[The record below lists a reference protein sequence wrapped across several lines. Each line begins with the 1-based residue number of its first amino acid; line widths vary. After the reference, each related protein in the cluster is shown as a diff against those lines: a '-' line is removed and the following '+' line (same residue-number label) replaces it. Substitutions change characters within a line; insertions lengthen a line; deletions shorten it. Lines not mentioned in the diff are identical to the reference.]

1 SSERLTGSVATRW
14 DIDTPVLAATRPRS
28 SRPSAA
34 IRYWTVY
41 PARDSKSRVSGMSS
55 HSPVIVFAHRA
66 GAVLERTNI
75 PLPSSEDGTA
85 RVPAGRSRGDGNCL
99 VF

>member
-1 SSERLTGSVATRW
+1 VGLTGSVATRMY
-14 DIDTPVLAATRPRS
+14 IYVPVFAATRPRS
-28 SRPSAA
+28 SRPSAV

-41 PARDSKSRVSGMSS
+41 PTRDSKLLFSGKSS
-55 HSPVIVFAHRA
+55 HSPVVVFAHRA